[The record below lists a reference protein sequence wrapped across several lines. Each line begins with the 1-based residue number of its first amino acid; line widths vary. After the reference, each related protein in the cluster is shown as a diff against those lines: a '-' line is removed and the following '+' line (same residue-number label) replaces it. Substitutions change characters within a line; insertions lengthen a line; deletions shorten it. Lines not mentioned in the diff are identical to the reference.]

1 MRRFALLLG
10 FALAG
15 AHALAQEPAQRGF
28 QPQVGQA
35 GKDVVW
41 VPMPEEQLEKMLE
54 EIRFGAGGVEY
65 RGRING
71 NVIAGTVSADGA
83 ARAWR
88 VTRSP

>member
-1 MRRFALLLG
+1 VPARVEGVWRAAEGELR
-10 FALAG
+10 
-15 AHALAQEPAQRGF
+15 LAQKYQTVTGTIADKAISNGKL
-28 QPQVGQA
+28 VG
-35 GKDVVW
+35 
-41 VPMPEEQLEKMLE
+41 E